1 MKVSIRQWAGI
12 LQKDHC
18 YEIQKAGRLDKQKLK
33 EPDKQIQQKKKN
45 PTELKK
51 KKKKKSCN
59 IL

>member
-33 EPDKQIQQKKKN
+33 EPDKQIQQKKKK
-45 PTELKK
+45 PSDLKK
-51 KKKKKSCN
+51 KKKKKR
-59 IL
+59 

>member
-33 EPDKQIQQKKKN
+33 KPDNQIQQKKEKAIRSQ
-45 PTELKK
+45 
-51 KKKKKSCN
+51 KKKKSCN